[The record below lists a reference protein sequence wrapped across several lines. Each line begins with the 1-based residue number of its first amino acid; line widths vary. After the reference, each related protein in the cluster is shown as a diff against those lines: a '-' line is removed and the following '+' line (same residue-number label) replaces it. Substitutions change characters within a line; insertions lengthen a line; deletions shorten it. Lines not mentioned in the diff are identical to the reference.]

1 TVTGTLLTLWPTVLR
16 TRMDLA
22 AAKRAAGGLLG
33 MWLSVLGATAGA
45 LLGSPLWGCIVLIAY
60 LGSFAWVAVV
70 LGRGGVRAARRVPL
84 PLFPVLSISA
94 AVIWFA
100 LTVLGLLVLWWRSA
114 DEQLASSLTAAD
126 VQQLTVPF
134 VAGFLLQVL
143 FGAMSYLLP
152 VTLRGGPRST

>member
-1 TVTGTLLTLWPTVLR
+1 RNKCRLSYFSSYRRRHTISKRDWSSDVCSSDLLR

-70 LGRGGVRAARRVPL
+70 LVRVAVRSARQPRRVPL

-94 AVIWFA
+94 AVIWVA
-100 LTVLGLLVLWWRSA
+100 LTVL
-114 DEQLASSLTAAD
+114 
-126 VQQLTVPF
+126 
-134 VAGFLLQVL
+134 
-143 FGAMSYLLP
+143 
-152 VTLRGGPRST
+152 